1 MDFRGDPSAALLEV
15 LDPEQNH
22 MFIDHYLDTEF
33 DLSMVMFIAT
43 ANVLHT
49 IPRALQDRMEVIQL
63 SGYTELEKLEIA
75 KRFLVK
81 KQMDANGLKS
91 DQLEFMDDAI
101 LKLTRRYTRES
112 GVRNLEREIA
122 NVCRKTAKKIVI
134 SQEKY
139 SQITPEA
146 VESLLGKPKFRQQ
159 GISES
164 NQVGL
169 ATGLAWTEVGGE
181 VLLTEASLMDGKG
194 QLTMT
199 GKLGE
204 VMQESARAAMSFVRS
219 RAAAF
224 GITKDFYRKMDLHI
238 HVPEGAIPK
247 DGPSAGI
254 TMATTIVSILT
265 KIPVRRDVAMTGEI
279 TLRGKVLPI
288 GGVKEKLLAAHR
300 AGIKEVV
307 LPKENEKDL
316 QDIPKDVMDSVKV
329 NLVETMDE
337 VLELALERLPVSQGQ
352 VSEISDLK
360 GNRPNESIAH

>member
-1 MDFRGDPSAALLEV
+1 
-15 LDPEQNH
+15 
-22 MFIDHYLDTEF
+22 
-33 DLSMVMFIAT
+33 MVMFIAT

-49 IPRALQDRMEVIQL
+49 IPRPLQDRMEVIQL

-75 KRFLVK
+75 KRFLVR
-81 KQMDANGLKS
+81 KQMEANGLHANQIRFT
-91 DQLEFMDDAI
+91 DEALLELI
-101 LKLTRRYTRES
+101 RKYTRES

-122 NVCRKTAKKIVI
+122 NVCRKTAKQIVI
-134 SQEKY
+134 SQVPQAEVNPELVEKF
-139 SQITPEA
+139 
-146 VESLLGKPKFRQQ
+146 LGKPRFRQQ
-159 GISES
+159 GISEG

-181 VLLTEASLMDGKG
+181 VLLTEATLMDGKG

-219 RAAAF
+219 RAAAY
-224 GITKDFYRKMDLHI
+224 GIGKDFHRKMDLHI
-238 HVPEGAIPK
+238 HIPEGAIPK

-254 TMATTIVSILT
+254 TMATTIVSALT
-265 KIPVRRDVAMTGEI
+265 KIPVRSDVAMTGEI

-300 AGIKEVV
+300 AGIKNII

-316 QDIPKDVMDSVKV
+316 QDIPPEILESLSV

-337 VLELALERLPVSQGQ
+337 VLQVALERVPVPEGQ
-352 VSEISDLK
+352 VSDMGGLK
-360 GNRPNESIAH
+360 GNRPNESVAH